1 MEDLYNDAKIIIE
14 KIIQANMPQQAV
26 RKALKNRDF
35 RGNLYL
41 LAIGKAAWTMASAA
55 QEELGKKIKQGLVI
69 TKYDHSLGDIPGMEI
84 IEAGHP
90 LPDQNTVIGTKKAVE
105 MAQKLGKDDEL
116 LFLISGGGSSLF
128 ELPLPGLTLEDIAE
142 VNSQLLSCGAG
153 IIEINMIRKRL
164 SSVKAGRFAQICAPA
179 KLFTIVLS
187 DVLTDRLDSIA
198 SGPAAPDL
206 STTDEVIAAAEKY
219 KLNLNDK
226 IKECLKTE
234 TPKSIDN
241 VETVIT
247 GSVRT
252 LCESAANA
260 SADLGYIPRILC
272 TELDCEAREAGRMA
286 ASIAKHL
293 SYAAYNQN
301 GANNQS
307 SGNTSK
313 SPCAVILGGETVV
326 TLKGKGKGGRN
337 QELALSAAEGIAGI
351 DNLLIFSISSD
362 GTDGPTDAA
371 GGIVNGSTAQRLKE
385 KGLKL
390 GEILDNNDSYN
401 GLAAV
406 DGLVKT
412 GPTGTNVND
421 VTVILCKSSK
431 EH

>member
-1 MEDLYNDAKIIIE
+1 MEDLYNDAKIIIDR
-14 KIIQANMPQQAV
+14 IIQANMPQQAV
-26 RKALKNRDF
+26 RGALKNKDF

-41 LAIGKAAWTMASAA
+41 LAIGKAAWTMANAA
-55 QEELGKKIKQGLVI
+55 YEELGKKIKQGLVI
-69 TKYDHSLGDIPGMEI
+69 TKYGHSLGDIHGMEI

-90 LPDQNTVIGTKKAVE
+90 LPDQNTITGTRKAIE
-105 MAQKLGKDDEL
+105 MAQGLNERDEL
-116 LFLISGGGSSLF
+116 LFLISGGGSALF
-128 ELPLPGLTLEDIAE
+128 EQPLPGLTLADIAE
-142 VNSQLLSCGAG
+142 INSQLLACGAD
-153 IIEINMIRKRL
+153 IVEINMIRKRL

-179 KLFTIVLS
+179 KIFTVVLS

-198 SGPAAPDL
+198 SGPAAADL
-206 STTDEVIAAAEKY
+206 SVTDEVTAVIEKY
-219 KLNLNDK
+219 KLNLSDEVK
-226 IKECLKTE
+226 KYLKQE

-241 VETVIT
+241 AETVII

-252 LCESAANA
+252 LCESAASA
-260 SADLGYIPRILC
+260 AADLGYTPHILC
-272 TELDCEAREAGRMA
+272 TELNCEAREAGRMA

-293 SYAAYNQN
+293 SREKKDQTN
-301 GANNQS
+301 GKTFKN
-307 SGNTSK
+307 
-313 SPCAVILGGETVV
+313 PCAVILGGETVV

-362 GTDGPTDAA
+362 GSDGPTDAA
-371 GGIVNGSTAQRLKE
+371 GGIVTGRTAQKLKE

-390 GEILDNNDSYN
+390 REILDNNDSYN

-421 VTVILCKSSK
+421 VTMILYKNSN